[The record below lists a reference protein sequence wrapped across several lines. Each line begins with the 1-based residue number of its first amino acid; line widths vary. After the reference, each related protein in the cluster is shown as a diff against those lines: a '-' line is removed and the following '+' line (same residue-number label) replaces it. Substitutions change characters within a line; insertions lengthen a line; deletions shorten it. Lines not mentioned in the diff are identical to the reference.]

1 MLASRG
7 YVARQDNRYYIGD
20 ALFELGSLARHC
32 RPRGIRAVA
41 MPHMLELARA
51 TGATVQL
58 GVRSGQDVLLIE
70 SLPGEHCIHGHP
82 TVGARLP
89 AARSA
94 LGRAMLAF
102 HPNHVAEGDPH
113 SAEPGGAALER
124 ALGRI
129 REYGLAVE
137 DRRGVLTY
145 AAPVSR
151 LGQDGTAAALSIT
164 WYAKPQTARRVE
176 HEFRRSVA
184 AISRDLGASISA

>member
-1 MLASRG
+1 MTKTELRKLQEFL
-7 YVARQDNRYYIGD
+7 RQSFAAP
-20 ALFELGSLARHC
+20 ALKVGLDPKNTEE
-32 RPRGIRAVA
+32 AVV
-41 MPHMLELARA
+41 
-51 TGATVQL
+51 TFG
-58 GVRSGQDVLLIE
+58 
-70 SLPGEHCIHGHP
+70 
-82 TVGARLP
+82 
-89 AARSA
+89 
-94 LGRAMLAF
+94 
-102 HPNHVAEGDPH
+102 
-113 SAEPGGAALER
+113 ER